1 MPYGDNKH
9 HNKFINMYEKTLESL
24 GLSPNEAKI
33 YESLVHL
40 GRSSVSKISQK
51 ANIHRRNVY
60 DAINRLLEKG
70 LIFQIFQGS
79 ENLYQAVN
87 PEKLSELVDEKRL
100 ELQKIM
106 PELQNVYKKNPE
118 DEMAFI
124 YKGIEGYK
132 NYMRDLVRVGET
144 TYFLGAKA
152 LWFTPSIPKHFLTDF
167 QKEMKRKK
175 VEYFTIFDHIV
186 TEKKPEAIPE
196 VGGNYKIF
204 PKKYSTPGVCDI
216 FGDYVVTF
224 NSVDVGNFGEDGT
237 VFVMKNKRLAENFRT
252 WFQFIWDNLPEVKK

>member
-1 MPYGDNKH
+1 MHQN
-9 HNKFINMYEKTLESL
+9 TLESL

-33 YESLVHL
+33 YETLVYL
-40 GRSSVSKISQK
+40 GKAGVSKIAQH

-79 ENLYQAVN
+79 DNLYQAVN
-87 PEKLSELVDEKRL
+87 PSKLAELVDEKRL
-100 ELQKIM
+100 KLNKIM
-106 PELQNVYKKNPE
+106 PDLMDMYKKNPE
-118 DEMAFI
+118 DEIAFI

-132 NYMRDLVRVGET
+132 NYMRDLVRVGKT

-152 LWFTPSIPKHFLTDF
+152 LWLTPGIPRHFLTNF
-167 QKEMKRKK
+167 QREMKKKK
-175 VEYFTIFDHIV
+175 VKYYTIFDPKV
-186 TEKKPEAIPE
+186 KKEKPEVISEVADDFRVLPE
-196 VGGNYKIF
+196 E
-204 PKKYSTPGVCDI
+204 YSTPGVCDV

-237 VFVMKNKRLAENFRT
+237 VFVMKNKKLAENFRT
-252 WFQFIWDNLPEVKK
+252 WFRFIWDNLPEEKISSKNK